1 MQLFLHKDIDA
12 ESSDDFSEGYD
23 SDSEIEQYRSRR
35 PHIIETSSDEN

>member
-23 SDSEIEQYRSRR
+23 SDIEIEQYRSRR
-35 PHIIETSSDEN
+35 SQIIETPSHEH